1 MQFPKAKRF
10 VDKPPD
16 TIPPPGAYDVPIALP
31 DPSYKKAGML
41 EKGDRFAMGERDV
54 NKPDTFGLYNP
65 DGTAGDKENAR
76 PKSRAAG
83 TTSSAA
89 LHAERERHKRELED
103 LRARLSASHEK
114 EVSKAQAKVDKLTK
128 RTEELKKEREE
139 LGKEKDGLKSEVR
152 HLTSKL
158 AKTTTLLE
166 KHQQSLPS
174 LQSKLES
181 LTAQHTASSQRKDSE
196 IATLRGRLEEVEKN
210 LFVER
215 GRYAVLKRDKGSV
228 DAALERE
235 KQGRAEQATAAGEAV
250 LSARVEARVARQGE
264 LYEARMREVK
274 LRRQVEDRIAQVE
287 SLAAY
292 AAGLEERVKVAEE
305 SREEAEWQ
313 RWRIRD
319 LWRDERELMVG
330 PERNEKEWRQRA
342 RADLRDA
349 SGLRDE
355 IASAEEEK
363 YWRVEWDEE
372 ARLWMKGREKRWD
385 EEKRALK
392 KELSDLEKEL
402 DHAVNTDIPRLETQ
416 LSSTEDALADTK
428 SSLSTA
434 EEQVS
439 DLSSALADLEQRLA
453 DETERLEGEIEEQK
467 RHLADARKEVERE
480 RTEKRRVVGL
490 LAQTR
495 ASETALKEEVEILS
509 ADVTSL
515 RPLIAETT
523 SLRQTI
529 DHLAR
534 LNAANEAEAQ
544 QLIAQ
549 NSELVGH
556 GNKDQKIRHVAALRE
571 ELVESRKKHL
581 ATLSQLASVQQRVAS
596 LETELE
602 TYRPASTDSAV
613 PSSGLAPQRAR
624 VSRPQMADAVSA
636 SSAVPAPPAPRVVV
650 SSSDSHAPLSHSL
663 AVAAPTTSV
672 TWADDDPLLPP
683 HLQLA
688 ASQPAPSAGVGKAR
702 GRAAIR
708 ERRGS
713 TSVKMVGKMSVSE
726 LLG

>member
-139 LGKEKDGLKSEVR
+139 LGKEKDGLKSEVPR
-152 HLTSKL
+152 QDDYPPRETSTIPPF
-158 AKTTTLLE
+158 APIKTRV
-166 KHQQSLPS
+166 PRR
-174 LQSKLES
+174 
-181 LTAQHTASSQRKDSE
+181 QHTASSQRKDSE

-215 GRYAVLKRDKGSV
+215 GRYAVLKRDEGSV

-342 RADLRDA
+342 RAE
-349 SGLRDE
+349 SEG
-355 IASAEEEK
+355 
-363 YWRVEWDEE
+363 
-372 ARLWMKGREKRWD
+372 RL
-385 EEKRALK
+385 
-392 KELSDLEKEL
+392 
-402 DHAVNTDIPRLETQ
+402 
-416 LSSTEDALADTK
+416 
-428 SSLSTA
+428 
-434 EEQVS
+434 
-439 DLSSALADLEQRLA
+439 
-453 DETERLEGEIEEQK
+453 
-467 RHLADARKEVERE
+467 
-480 RTEKRRVVGL
+480 
-490 LAQTR
+490 
-495 ASETALKEEVEILS
+495 
-509 ADVTSL
+509 
-515 RPLIAETT
+515 
-523 SLRQTI
+523 
-529 DHLAR
+529 
-534 LNAANEAEAQ
+534 
-544 QLIAQ
+544 
-549 NSELVGH
+549 
-556 GNKDQKIRHVAALRE
+556 
-571 ELVESRKKHL
+571 
-581 ATLSQLASVQQRVAS
+581 
-596 LETELE
+596 
-602 TYRPASTDSAV
+602 
-613 PSSGLAPQRAR
+613 GLA
-624 VSRPQMADAVSA
+624 
-636 SSAVPAPPAPRVVV
+636 
-650 SSSDSHAPLSHSL
+650 
-663 AVAAPTTSV
+663 
-672 TWADDDPLLPP
+672 
-683 HLQLA
+683 
-688 ASQPAPSAGVGKAR
+688 G
-702 GRAAIR
+702 
-708 ERRGS
+708 
-713 TSVKMVGKMSVSE
+713 
-726 LLG
+726 

>member
-1 MQFPKAKRF
+1 
-10 VDKPPD
+10 
-16 TIPPPGAYDVPIALP
+16 
-31 DPSYKKAGML
+31 ML

-65 DGTAGDKENAR
+65 DGTAAGDKENAR

-103 LRARLSASHEK
+103 LRNRLSASHEK
-114 EVSKAQAKVDKLTK
+114 ETSKLQAKVDKLMV
-128 RTEELKKEREE
+128 RNDQLNKEREE
-139 LGKEKDGLKSEVR
+139 LGKEKDGLKSEAR

-158 AKTTTLLE
+158 AKTTALLE

-181 LTAQHTASSQRKDSE
+181 LTAQHTASTHRKDAE
-196 IATLRGRLEEVEKN
+196 LATVRGRLEEVEKN

-215 GRYAVLKRDKGSV
+215 GRYAVLKRDKDVV

-250 LSARVEARVARQGE
+250 LSAREEVRVARRGE

-287 SLAAY
+287 SLAVY
-292 AAGLEERVKVAEE
+292 AAGLEERITVAEE
-305 SREEAEWQ
+305 SREKAEWQ

-319 LWRDERELMVG
+319 LWRDERELIVG

-349 SGLRDE
+349 TGLRDE
-355 IASAEEEK
+355 VVSSEEEK
-363 YWRVEWDEE
+363 DWRMQWDEE
-372 ARLWMKGREKRWD
+372 ARMWMKGREKRWD
-385 EEKRALK
+385 EEKRALQ
-392 KELSDLEKEL
+392 KELLDLEKEL
-402 DHAVNTDIPRLETQ
+402 DRAVNNDIPRLETQ
-416 LSSTEDALADTK
+416 LSSTEATLADTR

-434 EEQVS
+434 EEQIS

-453 DETERLEGEIEEQK
+453 DDKERLEGEIEEQK
-467 RHLADARKEVERE
+467 RLLADARKEVEKE

-495 ASETALKEEVEILS
+495 ASEAALKEEVEILS

-523 SLRQTI
+523 ALRQTV

-534 LNAANEAEAQ
+534 LNAASEAEAR

-571 ELVESRKKHL
+571 ELVESRKRVLSRSSSSSSLYWQKHL
-581 ATLSQLASVQQRVAS
+581 ATISQLASVQQRVAS

-602 TYRPASTDSAV
+602 TYRPASTDSTILSA
-613 PSSGLAPQRAR
+613 SLAPQRAR
-624 VSRPQMADAVSA
+624 VSRPHMADAVSA
-636 SSAVPAPPAPRVVV
+636 AAAIPAPRVTV
-650 SSSDSHAPLSHSL
+650 SSSTSDSHATLSHSL
-663 AVAAPTTSV
+663 AAPAPTMSV
-672 TWADDDPLLPP
+672 TWADDEPLLPP

-688 ASQPAPSAGVGKAR
+688 HSQPATTR
-702 GRAAIR
+702 GRAANR